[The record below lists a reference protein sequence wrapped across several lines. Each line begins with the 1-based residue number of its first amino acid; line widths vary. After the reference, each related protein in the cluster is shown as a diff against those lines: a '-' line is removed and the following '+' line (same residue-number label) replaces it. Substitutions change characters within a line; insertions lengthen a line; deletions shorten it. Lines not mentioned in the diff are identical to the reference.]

1 MLRKIAAAA
10 ALAVAV
16 ALAGCSS
23 DSSTANKDKVPELSA
38 AALYSQAK
46 SAMASSDFAK
56 AKNYLEAL
64 DTRYPFGEYTDQVQ
78 LDLIYVYYKTRSTDL
93 AAAAVE
99 RYQRI
104 NPTSIYSDYV
114 AYMKGLVAMQKR
126 GNLFQEFMHLDR
138 SQKDPTDY
146 YDAIKIFSDF
156 IKTYPDSPYVHDA
169 RQRIIFMKNQLAER
183 EYMIAKYYYERGAYL
198 SSARHCQ
205 SILYSYRDTNY
216 IGDAMKLMAT
226 DYDKL
231 GLKLPAENARKVLA
245 ASSLPKSTDD
255 DDEDED

>member
-1 MLRKIAAAA
+1 MLRKLAVSA
-10 ALAVAV
+10 ALAI
-16 ALAGCSS
+16 ALALTGCGS
-23 DSSTANKDKVPELSA
+23 DSDSGNKDKVPDLSA
-38 AALYSQAK
+38 SALYSTAK
-46 SAMASSDFAK
+46 SAMASSDFSK
-56 AKNYLEAL
+56 AKDYLEAL

-138 SQKDPTDY
+138 SQKDPTSY
-146 YDAIKIFSDF
+146 YDAIKTFSDF
-156 IKTYPDSPYVHDA
+156 IKTYPNSPYVHDA
-169 RQRIIFMKNQLAER
+169 RQRIIYMKDQLAER
-183 EYMIAKYYYERGAYL
+183 EYMIAKYYFDRGAYL

-205 SILYSYRDTNY
+205 SILYSYRDTQY
-216 IGDAMKLMAT
+216 IDKAMDLMAM

-231 GLKLPAENARKVLA
+231 GLKLPADNTRKVIA
-245 ASSLPKSTDD
+245 ASSSGK
-255 DDEDED
+255 

>member
-1 MLRKIAAAA
+1 MLRKIAVSA
-10 ALAVAV
+10 ALAI
-16 ALAGCSS
+16 ALALTGCGS
-23 DSSTANKDKVPELSA
+23 DSDSGNKDKVPDLSA
-38 AALYSQAK
+38 AALYSTAK
-46 SAMASSDFAK
+46 SAMASSDFSK
-56 AKNYLEAL
+56 AKDYLEAL

-138 SQKDPTDY
+138 SQKDPTSY
-146 YDAIKIFSDF
+146 YDAIKTFSEF
-156 IKTYPDSPYVHDA
+156 IKTYPNSPYVHDA
-169 RQRIIFMKNQLAER
+169 RQRIIYMKDQLAER
-183 EYMIAKYYYERGAYL
+183 EYMIAKYYFDRGAYL

-205 SILYSYRDTNY
+205 SILYSYRDTQY
-216 IGDAMKLMAT
+216 IDDAMDLMAK

-231 GLKLPAENARKVLA
+231 GLKLPADNTRKVIA
-245 ASSLPKSTDD
+245 ASSSGK
-255 DDEDED
+255 

>member
-1 MLRKIAAAA
+1 MLRKIAVSA
-10 ALAVAV
+10 ALAI
-16 ALAGCSS
+16 ALALTGCGS
-23 DSSTANKDKVPELSA
+23 DSDSGNKDKVPDLSA
-38 AALYSQAK
+38 AALYSTAK
-46 SAMASSDFAK
+46 SAMASSDFSK
-56 AKNYLEAL
+56 AKDYLEAL

-138 SQKDPTDY
+138 SQKDPTSY
-146 YDAIKIFSDF
+146 YDAIKTFSEF
-156 IKTYPDSPYVHDA
+156 IKTYPNSPYVHDA
-169 RQRIIFMKNQLAER
+169 RQRIIYMKDQLAER
-183 EYMIAKYYYERGAYL
+183 EYMIAKYYFDRGAYL

-205 SILYSYRDTNY
+205 SILYSYRDTQY
-216 IGDAMKLMAT
+216 IDEAMDLMAK

-231 GLKLPAENARKVLA
+231 GLKLPADNTRKVIA
-245 ASSLPKSTDD
+245 ASSSGK
-255 DDEDED
+255 

>member
-1 MLRKIAAAA
+1 MLRKIAVSA
-10 ALAVAV
+10 ALAI
-16 ALAGCSS
+16 ALALTGCGS
-23 DSSTANKDKVPELSA
+23 DSDSGNKDKVPDLSA
-38 AALYSQAK
+38 AALYSTAK
-46 SAMASSDFAK
+46 SAMASSDFSK
-56 AKNYLEAL
+56 AKDYLEAL
-64 DTRYPFGEYTDQVQ
+64 DTRYPFGECTDQVQ

-138 SQKDPTDY
+138 SQKDPTSY
-146 YDAIKIFSDF
+146 YDAIKTFSDF
-156 IKTYPDSPYVHDA
+156 IKTYPNSPYVHDA
-169 RQRIIFMKNQLAER
+169 RQRIIYMKDQLAER
-183 EYMIAKYYYERGAYL
+183 EYMIAKYYFDRGAYL

-205 SILYSYRDTNY
+205 SILYSYRDTQY
-216 IGDAMKLMAT
+216 IDEAMDLMAK

-231 GLKLPAENARKVLA
+231 GLKLPADNTRKVIA
-245 ASSLPKSTDD
+245 ASSSGK
-255 DDEDED
+255 

>member
-1 MLRKIAAAA
+1 MLSKIAAAA
-10 ALAVAV
+10 ALAIAV
-16 ALAGCSS
+16 ALTGCGS
-23 DSSTANKDKVPELSA
+23 DSNSGNKDKVPELSA
-38 AALYSQAK
+38 SALYSTAK
-46 SAMASSDFAK
+46 SAMASSDFSK
-56 AKNYLEAL
+56 AKDYLEAL

-78 LDLIYVYYKTRSTDL
+78 LDLIYVYYKTRSTEL

-114 AYMKGLVAMQKR
+114 AYMKGLIAMQKR

-138 SQKDPTDY
+138 AQKDPTEY
-146 YDAIKIFSDF
+146 YEAVRTFADF

-169 RQRIIFMKNQLAER
+169 RQRIIYMKNQLAER
-183 EYMIAKYYYERGAYL
+183 EYLIARYYYERGAFL

-205 SILYSYRDTNY
+205 AILYSYRDTDY
-216 IGDAMKLMAT
+216 IDKAMELMAT

-231 GLKLPAENARKVLA
+231 GLKLPAENTRKVIS
-245 ASSLPKSTDD
+245 SSLTAGK
-255 DDEDED
+255 

>member
-1 MLRKIAAAA
+1 MLRKIAVSA
-10 ALAVAV
+10 ALAI
-16 ALAGCSS
+16 ALALTGCGS
-23 DSSTANKDKVPELSA
+23 DSDSGNKDKVPDLSA
-38 AALYSQAK
+38 AALYSTAK
-46 SAMASSDFAK
+46 SAMASSDFSK
-56 AKNYLEAL
+56 AKDYLEAL

-138 SQKDPTDY
+138 SQKDPTAY
-146 YDAIKIFSDF
+146 YDAIKTFSDF
-156 IKTYPDSPYVHDA
+156 IKTYPNSPYVHDA
-169 RQRIIFMKNQLAER
+169 RQRIIYMKDQLAER
-183 EYMIAKYYYERGAYL
+183 EYMIAKYYFDRGAYL

-205 SILYSYRDTNY
+205 SILYSYRDTKY
-216 IGDAMKLMAT
+216 IDQAMDLMAK

-231 GLKLPAENARKVLA
+231 GLKLPADNTRKVIA
-245 ASSLPKSTDD
+245 ASSSGK
-255 DDEDED
+255 

>member
-1 MLRKIAAAA
+1 MLRKIAVSA
-10 ALAVAV
+10 ALAI
-16 ALAGCSS
+16 ALALTGCGS
-23 DSSTANKDKVPELSA
+23 DSDSGNKDKVPDLSA
-38 AALYSQAK
+38 AALYSTAK
-46 SAMASSDFAK
+46 SAMASSDFSK
-56 AKNYLEAL
+56 AKDYLEAL
-64 DTRYPFGEYTDQVQ
+64 DTRYPVGEYTDQVQ

-138 SQKDPTDY
+138 SQKDPTSY
-146 YDAIKIFSDF
+146 YDAIKTFSEF
-156 IKTYPDSPYVHDA
+156 IKTYPNSPYVHDA
-169 RQRIIFMKNQLAER
+169 RQRIIYMKDQLAER
-183 EYMIAKYYYERGAYL
+183 EYMIAKYYFDRGAYL

-205 SILYSYRDTNY
+205 SILYSYRDTQY
-216 IGDAMKLMAT
+216 IDEAMDLMAK

-231 GLKLPAENARKVLA
+231 GLKLPADNTRKVIA
-245 ASSLPKSTDD
+245 ASSSGK
-255 DDEDED
+255 

>member
-1 MLRKIAAAA
+1 MLRKIAVSA
-10 ALAVAV
+10 ALAI
-16 ALAGCSS
+16 ALALTGCGS
-23 DSSTANKDKVPELSA
+23 DSDSGNKDKVPDLSA
-38 AALYSQAK
+38 AALYSTAK
-46 SAMASSDFAK
+46 SAMASSDFSK
-56 AKNYLEAL
+56 AKDYLEAL

-138 SQKDPTDY
+138 SQKDPTSY
-146 YDAIKIFSDF
+146 YDAIKTFSDF
-156 IKTYPDSPYVHDA
+156 IKTYPNSPYVHDA
-169 RQRIIFMKNQLAER
+169 RQRIIYMKDQLAER
-183 EYMIAKYYYERGAYL
+183 EYMIAKYYFDRGAYL

-205 SILYSYRDTNY
+205 SILYSYRDTQY
-216 IGDAMKLMAT
+216 IDEAMDLMAK

-231 GLKLPAENARKVLA
+231 GLKLPADNTRKVIA
-245 ASSLPKSTDD
+245 ASSSGK
-255 DDEDED
+255 